1 VQVLVVATFAGVLA
15 IVLGLY
21 WALIVRSE
29 ARDQSHLRKRL
40 KERASVQSARAGGVM
55 REGRPRSSVKR
66 LEKALGRLGKLLNP
80 LERLIEQADSRMSV
94 GLALA
99 MTGTAALAGYLLVTL
114 FVPFRAIAVLVG
126 GIFAM
131 GPFLYLRWKR
141 SRRMLQFEEKFPE
154 AIELIARALRAG
166 HAFTTGLSMVAEEI
180 PAPVGSEF
188 RLLYERQ
195 NFGMPLSE
203 ALRGFAQR
211 MPLLDARFFATAVLT
226 QREAGGNL
234 SEVLDNLGRVVRER
248 FKVKRQIRV
257 ISAHAR
263 ITGWVLVALP
273 PATAVAFFILVPDT
287 IKLLITDPMGVKM
300 VAVAAF
306 LQVTGGLIVRKLVNI
321 EY

>member
-1 VQVLVVATFAGVLA
+1 VNVLVIATFVGVLV
-15 IVLGLY
+15 IVVGAY
-21 WALIVRSE
+21 WMLIVRSE
-29 ARDQSHLRKRL
+29 AKAQSHVRKRL
-40 KERASVQSARAGGVM
+40 KARVSVLAPRVGGVM
-55 REGRPRSSVKR
+55 RQDRPLSSVKQ
-66 LEKALGRLGKLLNP
+66 LEHLLGRATRILGP
-80 LERLIEQADSRMSV
+80 TQRLIEQADSQMSV
-94 GLALA
+94 GLLLA

-114 FVPFRAIAVLVG
+114 LVPFRAIGVLVG

-131 GPFLYLRWKR
+131 GPYLYLRWKR

-166 HAFTTGLSMVAEEI
+166 HAFTTGLSMVADEI

-188 RLLYERQ
+188 RLLYDRQ
-195 NFGMPLSE
+195 NFGMPLPE

-211 MPLLDARFFATAVLT
+211 IPILDARFFATAVLT

-234 SEVLDNLGRVVRER
+234 SEVLDNLARVVRER
-248 FKVKRQIRV
+248 FKVKRQVRV

-273 PATAVAFFILVPDT
+273 PVTALAFMVIVPDT
-287 IKLLITDPMGVKM
+287 IKLLVTDPLGVRM
-300 VAVAAF
+300 VVVAIF
-306 LQVTGGLIVRKLVNI
+306 LQVTGGLIVKKLVNI